1 MAACAVA
8 EIGEAEEQLPIAP
21 DVGEGED
28 NAAVRVGAG
37 GDHVE
42 GGRVRA
48 WWEFGEA
55 AEFLKLSLGI
65 VTKVGEGQIR
75 RWCA

>member
-1 MAACAVA
+1 M
-8 EIGEAEEQLPIAP
+8 LLAP

-28 NAAVRVGAG
+28 YAAVRVGAG

-42 GGRVRA
+42 GERIGA

-55 AEFLKLSLGI
+55 AEFLRLSLRI
-65 VTKVGEGQIR
+65 VTTVGEGQIR